1 MKITQEH
8 VQMIDDC
15 IKRQDK
21 LSEWEINFIVNI
33 EDKESLSDKQIEKLE
48 LIWDKVTENR

>member
-8 VQMIDDC
+8 IQMIDDC